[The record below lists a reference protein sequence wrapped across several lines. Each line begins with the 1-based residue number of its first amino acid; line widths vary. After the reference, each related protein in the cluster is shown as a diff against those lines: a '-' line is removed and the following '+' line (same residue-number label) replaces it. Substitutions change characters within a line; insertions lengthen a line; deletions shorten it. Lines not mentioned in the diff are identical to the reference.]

1 MVSGPSEEL
10 LKAKRTV
17 LYLLKYRARSRK
29 EILDRLKRKNFSQ
42 NTIDQ
47 VLDYCNKFDLIDD
60 EAFASSWMNS
70 RLRKP
75 LGLRRI
81 SFELKIK
88 GISDEIIQQSKDKIR
103 ENYNEY
109 ETVSDLAKDKFK
121 KLKNL
126 EPNKAKS
133 RVYGFLLRRGFSPD
147 IVNEVISQL

>member
-1 MVSGPSEEL
+1 MVSGSSDEL
-10 LKAKRTV
+10 LKAKRVV
-17 LYLLKYRARSRK
+17 LHLLKYRARSRK

-47 VLDYCNKFDLIDD
+47 VLDYCNKLDLIDD

-81 SFELKIK
+81 SFELKTK
-88 GISDEIIQQSKDKIR
+88 GISDEIIQQSKDKIK

-109 ETVSDLAKDKFK
+109 EAVSDLAKDKFK

>member
-1 MVSGPSEEL
+1 MVSGPSDEL
-10 LKAKRTV
+10 LKAKRVV
-17 LYLLKYRARSRK
+17 LHLLKYRARSRK
-29 EILDRLKRKNFSQ
+29 EIIDRLKRKKFSEIA
-42 NTIDQ
+42 IDQ
-47 VLDYCNKFDLIDD
+47 VLDYCNKLDLIDD
-60 EAFASSWMNS
+60 EAFAFSWMNS

-81 SFELKIK
+81 SFELKSK
-88 GISDEIIQQSKDKIR
+88 GISDEIIQQSKDKIK

-109 ETVSDLAKDKFK
+109 EVVADLAKDKFN

-133 RVYGFLLRRGFSPD
+133 RVYGFLLRRGFALD